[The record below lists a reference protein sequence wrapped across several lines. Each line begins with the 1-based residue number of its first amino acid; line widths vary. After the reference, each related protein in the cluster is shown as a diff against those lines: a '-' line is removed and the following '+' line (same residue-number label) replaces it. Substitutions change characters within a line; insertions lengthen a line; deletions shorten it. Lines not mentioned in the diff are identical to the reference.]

1 MTKESKIEKVKKA
14 LNALCNYEA
23 VSKEKDQPNFET
35 LFGQNF
41 PAWKKEVPQHFSTV
55 MNAPMDVVEEAYK
68 VVKNV
73 LLDDIKDGGDAEEI
87 RFCETQ
93 VEALESIYGARQK
106 KELSLQF
113 SEEDLK
119 KLEKDG
125 WDNQKVMENPTQAKT
140 RLEEIKKETEGNT
153 AEEKQA
159 ETDAENSQPA
169 EQTGETL
176 RVSEGKKETPA
187 AEQEKDWIAKKQEWF
202 GSHKEN
208 FEGYSS
214 IYPNEE
220 NTNEFKVGL
229 YGGTISYSSPND
241 AVVSE
246 GADFKVY
253 DVLLQDPDNKN
264 KVIEFPQDASEH
276 LTTMLFA
283 AAVLNKTSEGMAHQ
297 MNNLDKNKINWEM
310 LKGCLSKEQYSE
322 LDAYN
327 KCQDALSRMS
337 AREKAKQLAAAKAY
351 QARFQ
356 KYHEKSGKDSVSP
369 SIERIIGNSAIT
381 YKRDGRS

>member
-1 MTKESKIEKVKKA
+1 MTKDSKIEEVRKA
-14 LNALCNYEA
+14 LDALCNYEA
-23 VSKEKDQPNFET
+23 VSKEKDKPNFET
-35 LFGQNF
+35 LYGQNF
-41 PAWKKEVPQHFSTV
+41 PAWEKEVPQHFSTV
-55 MNAPMDVVEEAYK
+55 MDAPMDVVEEAYK
-68 VVKNV
+68 AIKEDR
-73 LLDDIKDGGDAEEI
+73 LSDIEDEKKGDNDQDEVQFYEN
-87 RFCETQ
+87 Q
-93 VEALESIYGARQK
+93 VEFLEDLYKAK
-106 KELSLQF
+106 KNKELFLQF

-125 WDNQKVMENPTQAKT
+125 WDKQKVMENPTQAKT
-140 RLEEIKKETEGNT
+140 RLEEIKKETEGTTAAENSSEGT
-153 AEEKQA
+153 TAAEEQS
-159 ETDAENSQPA
+159 ETDAENSKPA
-169 EQTGETL
+169 KQTGETL
-176 RVSEGKKETPA
+176 RVSEGKTGTPA

-220 NTNEFKVGL
+220 NKSEFKVGL

-241 AVVSE
+241 AVISE

-283 AAVLNKTSEGMAHQ
+283 AAVLNKTSEGMPHQ
-297 MNNLDKNKINWEM
+297 MKNLDKNKINWEM

-327 KCQDALSRMS
+327 KSQDALSRIS
-337 AREKAKQLAAAKAY
+337 ARKEQNNGQPQEPNNGRPQESTTQVPRNII
-351 QARFQ
+351 QART
-356 KYHEKSGKDSVSP
+356 
-369 SIERIIGNSAIT
+369 R
-381 YKRDGRS
+381 

>member
-1 MTKESKIEKVKKA
+1 MTKDSKIEEVRKA
-14 LNALCNYEA
+14 LDALCNYEA
-23 VSKEKDQPNFET
+23 VSKEKDKPNFET
-35 LFGQNF
+35 LYGQKF
-41 PAWKKEVPQHFSTV
+41 PAWEKEVPQHFSTV
-55 MNAPMDVVEEAYK
+55 MDAPMDVVEEAYK
-68 VVKNV
+68 V
-73 LLDDIKDGGDAEEI
+73 IKEDRLSAIEDEKKGDNDQDEVQFYEN
-87 RFCETQ
+87 Q
-93 VEALESIYGARQK
+93 VEFLENLYKAK
-106 KELSLQF
+106 KNKELFLQF

-119 KLEKDG
+119 KLEDDG
-125 WDNQKVMENPTQAKT
+125 LSRQEAMKNPDQARE
-140 RLEEIKKETEGNT
+140 RLEKINKEAQVNPE
-153 AEEKQA
+153 AENNKPRKQA
-159 ETDAENSQPA
+159 ETDAENNKPA
-169 EQTGETL
+169 GETL
-176 RVSEGKKETPA
+176 RVSEGKKGTPT

-220 NTNEFKVGL
+220 NKSEFKVGL

-241 AVVSE
+241 AVISE

-253 DVLLQDPDNKN
+253 DVLLKDPDNKN

-283 AAVLNKTSEGMAHQ
+283 AAVLNKTSEGMPHQ
-297 MNNLDKNKINWEM
+297 MKNLDKNKINWEM

-337 AREKAKQLAAAKAY
+337 ARKEQNNGQPQEQNNGQPQKPIKQASSNIMKN
-351 QARFQ
+351 Q
-356 KYHEKSGKDSVSP
+356 
-369 SIERIIGNSAIT
+369 ERT
-381 YKRDGRS
+381 R